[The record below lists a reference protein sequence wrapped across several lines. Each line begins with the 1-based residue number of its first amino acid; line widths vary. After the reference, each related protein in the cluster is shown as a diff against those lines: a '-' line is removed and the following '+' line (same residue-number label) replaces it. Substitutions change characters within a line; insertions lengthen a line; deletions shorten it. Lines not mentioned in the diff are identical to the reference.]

1 MSKKKAQRQA
11 RVIAIGNQKGGVGK
25 STLAVHLSAAL
36 GEAGHQCL
44 IWDLDMNRG
53 ATLQLGIPKEM
64 PILGSYEVLTGAE
77 DPLEVVVHNGDLENI
92 ELPVNVS
99 LIPARRNLEE
109 IDVILS
115 SKYKFGNPK
124 DILRPLVDSIRSEY
138 DYIFLD
144 TAPNLTIP
152 TIAAY
157 KAADYFLLSAIPEP
171 LAIEGLNDAL
181 QDIATVRQQ
190 GNPSLRLIGVALS
203 AIKGRSTRLQR
214 ELVSY
219 VQATFDSAPDPLLR
233 SYKTHIGETTYVC
246 DSQKQGKTMLQAYP
260 DHKVTQQYRE
270 LAGEIASRLDE
281 VSTTGDNLLA
291 VRRNQKEAVNG

>member
-109 IDVILS
+109 IDVVLS

-246 DSQKQGKTMLQAYP
+246 DSQKQGKTMLQVYP